1 MHALIINGARNHKGQ
16 TAKATKAFAAGW
28 KRGGNTVE
36 EVFLPEM
43 AIERCRQCNADG
55 WGLCWDERRC
65 AIEDDFAAL
74 VKKLRKADV
83 AVFATPVY
91 FSDLSES
98 MKAFLDRLRRI
109 AFKWKGR
116 TIMGGKRAVGI
127 CVAGGGGGGAPMC
140 SMLLQRTLDTI
151 GFDVVDMVPARRQN
165 LATKVVVLKETGK
178 SLAQGVTKSFRTGR
192 NPTMLKTLL
201 AFTVIALAFVAV
213 SCVSMAAEAPSWDGL
228 ALESSD
234 VGGVTFHYEKA
245 LSTYVPEMAA
255 MVTANAAEGA
265 QCRAKAEYMA
275 AKGAIFEEI
284 DSLVGPTGN
293 HDFVRTRPSLFV
305 GFATPTFWASDRL
318 RHVYLVRKAT
328 IKGYLRSGGSL
339 PHFSYDRGT
348 DMAHY
353 SMPDADFDGTFT
365 FPFDEPEKAPD
376 ELRGFL
382 AANRPAPFVGV
393 AFREVTEAAILLRLR
408 AADPHMRWFSDGFA
422 NAVAARLLAEHIG
435 RDAADAF
442 AATYRI
448 EPVRG
453 MERDVTLRYWCFRDF
468 AVETPLE
475 SEGKLELARHAF
487 AAARGQLRL
496 IDAHGMGC
504 LKAILDRLPAE
515 GTRAEDLLAAIKAVT
530 GEDMDARLARYQGF
544 ATCADGIA
552 LYSAQCDAAIAKR
565 DTPAA
570 LVATLRM
577 TELAPQYMP
586 AAYSQAAS
594 FLRLMGAEDYGT
606 RMFLKQMDI
615 LTIQGDARLLHD
627 TRAFFV
633 AYALRCK
640 DPSAAAAASGAAGA
654 LLAADPNDAPALAVR
669 LISLIRSGDN
679 AEAARTAAHILA
691 VDKDTSSKGRAMAR
705 DFLDLHREV
714 RVDSSSAG
722 VSLESSATVAT
733 SEAGCMTRGVR

>member
-1 MHALIINGARNHKGQ
+1 
-16 TAKATKAFAAGW
+16 
-28 KRGGNTVE
+28 
-36 EVFLPEM
+36 
-43 AIERCRQCNADG
+43 
-55 WGLCWDERRC
+55 
-65 AIEDDFAAL
+65 
-74 VKKLRKADV
+74 
-83 AVFATPVY
+83 
-91 FSDLSES
+91 
-98 MKAFLDRLRRI
+98 
-109 AFKWKGR
+109 
-116 TIMGGKRAVGI
+116 
-127 CVAGGGGGGAPMC
+127 
-140 SMLLQRTLDTI
+140 
-151 GFDVVDMVPARRQN
+151 
-165 LATKVVVLKETGK
+165 
-178 SLAQGVTKSFRTGR
+178 
-192 NPTMLKTLL
+192 MLKTLL
-201 AFTVIALAFVAV
+201 AFTAIAFALVTASPA
-213 SCVSMAAEAPSWDGL
+213 SMAAEAPSWDGL

-245 LSTYVPEMAA
+245 LEPYVPEMAA

-284 DSLVGPTGN
+284 DSLVGPTGSEA
-293 HDFVRTRPSLFV
+293 FVKTRPSLFV

-339 PHFSYDRGT
+339 PHFTYDRGT
-348 DMAHY
+348 DMAHF

-365 FPFDEPEKAPD
+365 FPFGEPEKAPD

-382 AANRPAPFVGV
+382 AANRPEPFLGI

-408 AADPHMRWFSDGFA
+408 AADAHIRWFSDGFA
-422 NAVAARLLAEHIG
+422 NAVAERLLMEHIG
-435 RDAADAF
+435 REAADAF
-442 AATYRI
+442 AATYAVQPFRD
-448 EPVRG
+448 
-453 MERDVTLRYWCFRDF
+453 MEKEANLRYWCFKNF

-475 SEGKLELARHAF
+475 SEGQLELARQAF
-487 AAARGQLRL
+487 ATAEASSL

-515 GTRAEDLLAAIKAVT
+515 GTRAEELFAAIKAVT

-577 TELAPQYMP
+577 IELAPQYMP

-606 RMFLKQMDI
+606 GMFLKQMEA
-615 LTIQGDARLLHD
+615 LKTEGDAQLLHD
-627 TRAFFV
+627 TQAFFV

-640 DPSAAAAASGAAGA
+640 DPSAAAAASEAAGP
-654 LLAADPNDAPALAVR
+654 LLAADPNDPPALAVR
-669 LISLIRSGDN
+669 LISLIRAGDN
-679 AEAARTAAHILA
+679 ADAARTAAHILA
-691 VDKDTSSKGRAMAR
+691 VDKDTSSKGRAIAH
-705 DFLDLHREV
+705 DFLDLHRELS
-714 RVDSSSAG
+714 VDSTGAAAA
-722 VSLESSATVAT
+722 ESTTVIH
-733 SEAGCMTRGVR
+733 